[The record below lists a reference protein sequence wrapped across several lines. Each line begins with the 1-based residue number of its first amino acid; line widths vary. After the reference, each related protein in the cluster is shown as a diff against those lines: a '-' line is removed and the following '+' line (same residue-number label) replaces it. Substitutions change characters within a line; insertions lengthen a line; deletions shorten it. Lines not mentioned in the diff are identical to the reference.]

1 MRSIGSDARLDP
13 ATLRLVDP
21 QQIRPGARL
30 LGRGSARI
38 GTVDAVFAD
47 YLLVRTAG
55 LLPVDLYV
63 PRAEVALG
71 PIGLHVDAG
80 RDEAY
85 QRWHRPLRRA
95 PHE

>member
-1 MRSIGSDARLDP
+1 MPTMASQQP
-13 ATLRLVDP
+13 AAP
-21 QQIRPGARL
+21 APGVVVR
-30 LGRGSARI
+30 GRRGRRI

-63 PRAEVALG
+63 PRPETATDPRGVT
-71 PIGLHVDAG
+71 VDADA
-80 RDEAY
+80 REAY
-85 QRWHRPLRRA
+85 ERWHRPLKRA